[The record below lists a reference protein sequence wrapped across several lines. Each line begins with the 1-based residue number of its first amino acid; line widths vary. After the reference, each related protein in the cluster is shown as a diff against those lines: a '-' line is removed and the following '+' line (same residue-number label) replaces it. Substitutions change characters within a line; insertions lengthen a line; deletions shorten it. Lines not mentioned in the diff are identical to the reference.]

1 MEELLNKANS
11 KNSFFGSICQI
22 IAILGGGISV
32 IVFLI
37 NLENIRFSTTYAF
50 GGLGISGA
58 IGAIGTT
65 ANQSKRQTELLNI
78 FVRANNSAYK
88 FKDSKP
94 PIELDENDLQ
104 EYKNFKLGIRVEE
117 D

>member
-11 KNSFFGSICQI
+11 KDSFCGTICQI
-22 IAILGGGISV
+22 IAFLGGGISV
-32 IVFLI
+32 LVFLI
-37 NLENIRFSTTYAF
+37 NLENIMFSTAYAF
-50 GGLGISGA
+50 GGLWISGA
-58 IGAIGTT
+58 IGAVGTT

-78 FVRANNSAYK
+78 FVRANNSAYE

-94 PIELDENDLQ
+94 LKKLDENDLQ
-104 EYKNFKLGIRVEE
+104 EYKNFKLGIREEE